1 MISIKYDYIDYELN
15 NEIFKIILNGK
26 TGIIDIKGKELIPN
40 KYNFIDGFRDG
51 WAIGGIADKY
61 YFLFISKN

>member
-1 MISIKYDYIDYELN
+1 VISIKYDYIDFESN
-15 NEIFKIILNGK
+15 DEIFKIRLNDK
-26 TGIIDIKGKELIPN
+26 AGIIDIKGKELIPN
-40 KYNFIDGFRDG
+40 KYHFIDGFRDG